1 MLYGRDMIALIY
13 VDDVILSGPDQYK
26 FDEVIAEI
34 EDTGISLTV
43 QEDVQD
49 FLRVEVK
56 TDKNSGKVTLTKGG
70 LKRKL
75 IKTVGMLNINNN
87 TTP

>member
-1 MLYGRDMIALIY
+1 MDTCMLYGRDMIALIY

-43 QEDVQD
+43 QEDV
-49 FLRVEVK
+49 
-56 TDKNSGKVTLTKGG
+56 
-70 LKRKL
+70 
-75 IKTVGMLNINNN
+75 
-87 TTP
+87 